1 MAFHRGYQPVLAKH
15 TKNFNLTH
23 ALEIGVSDMQCN
35 FDGMVQQI
43 DRWRDSRLTD
53 VSARMIVYEAFIE
66 AETDFP
72 ATWPAPS
79 TISISI
85 RSTRSLAPDDVEPLQ
100 RLHERVQ
107 TARPRSAVS
116 RDRPVGT
123 VPGSAGP
130 VSSLNLPK

>member
-72 ATWPAPS
+72 
-79 TISISI
+79 
-85 RSTRSLAPDDVEPLQ
+85 RHL
-100 RLHERVQ
+100 
-107 TARPRSAVS
+107 ARPIYDLYFNPQHEEFGPGRCGASPTPSRARSNSSTPFRSFARPPS
-116 RDRPVGT
+116 WDRSWKR
-123 VPGSAGP
+123 GSCKFPQLA
-130 VSSLNLPK
+130 